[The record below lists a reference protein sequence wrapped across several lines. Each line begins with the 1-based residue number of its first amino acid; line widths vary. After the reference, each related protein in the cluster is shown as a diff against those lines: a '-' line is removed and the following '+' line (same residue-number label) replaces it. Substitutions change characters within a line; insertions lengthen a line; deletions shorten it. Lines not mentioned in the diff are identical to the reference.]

1 MRNQGTAPALSGL
14 IFVIIA
20 IALTA
25 SALNNTWAQP
35 SGATKVALLAD
46 SAQFPKDSLI
56 VAAYEQLLKEEG
68 FKYDVINYNEIISMG
83 AGELK
88 DSYEALIVPE
98 FINSSMPPEVAD
110 PIYSFV
116 RDEGG
121 HVLLT
126 LDPATRLAGGERRQ
140 TPLLANLAGVDYCL
154 PDLGGQGSFY
164 RGFWYFYNA
173 AEGQAWGM
181 TPGKLDKDNAVCT
194 YYYGKLQYEHS
205 RAKNV
210 DAKLVAYDRLENE
223 EIPVLA
229 VKRYDSGGSA
239 VYANLPLGRYKLRS
253 DDLALRS
260 VLRTFLIR
268 QAKLPR
274 LVNSP
279 GGGGGIVFNLH
290 ICSGAYF
297 RPLTVMMMHG
307 LFQKEL
313 PFSIHITAGPDT
325 YKLGDGMGYFAENS
339 FRGRPFLEAMEHY
352 GEIGSHGGWMHNFFA
367 YNLDYLPEEKAARFI
382 EWNSLA
388 LEAVT
393 GNKVLE
399 YSAPGG
405 NHPFWI
411 NRHLES
417 AGVKAYYY
425 AGDTGSSP
433 SHPRLDEEYGGEVM
447 WSFPITPFIEYAS
460 LEEME
465 RGLVKPADVRGWLEE
480 LVEFSAKERVVRM
493 IYTHPADTIFGIE
506 AIKALEKKV
515 MAEQEKERIIM
526 APMSRFADFLSR
538 HARTE
543 WQIQKNGKGGYII
556 DLNNDEGLKDITVAL
571 FVGEVDR
578 FFTTGGDLKVIQED
592 GWLYLTVV
600 SEHKKKRIEVIMQN
614 DQEYE

>member
-1 MRNQGTAPALSGL
+1 MAPTLVGL
-14 IFVIIA
+14 LFGILA

-25 SALNNTWAQP
+25 SVLNNTWAQP
-35 SGATKVALLAD
+35 SGAFKVALLAD
-46 SAQFPKDSLI
+46 SGQSPQESLI
-56 VAAYEQLLKEEG
+56 VAAYEQILKEEG
-68 FKYDVINYNEIISMG
+68 FKYDVISYNQLISMG
-83 AGELK
+83 AGQLK

-98 FINSSMPPEVAD
+98 IINSFMPPEVAD
-110 PIYSFV
+110 PVYSFV

-121 HVLLT
+121 HVLLS
-126 LDPATRLAGGERRQ
+126 LDPATRLTGGERRQ
-140 TPLLANLAGVDYCL
+140 LPLLADLAGVAYCL
-154 PDLGGQGSFY
+154 PAPGGQETFY
-164 RGFWYFYNA
+164 RGYWHFYNA

-194 YYYGKLQYEHS
+194 YSYGRLQYDHS
-205 RAKNV
+205 RAKNI
-210 DAKLVAYDRLENE
+210 DARMVAYDRLENV
-223 EIPVLA
+223 EIPVLT
-229 VKRYDSGGSA
+229 VKEYNSGGSA

-297 RPLTVMMMHG
+297 RPLTVMTMHG
-307 LFQKEL
+307 LFNKEL

-339 FRGRPFLEAMEHY
+339 YRGKPFLETMHNY
-352 GEIGSHGGWMHNFFA
+352 GEIGSHGGWIHNFFA
-367 YNLDYLPEEKAARFI
+367 YNLDYLPQDKAAKLL
-382 EWNSLA
+382 EWNSSA

-393 GNKVLE
+393 GKKVLE

-411 NRHLES
+411 NSYLEN

-433 SHPRLDEEYGGEVM
+433 SHPRLDDEYGGEVM
-447 WSFPITPFIEYAS
+447 WSFPITPFLEYAS

-465 RGLVKPADVRGWLEE
+465 RGLVKPSEVKGWLED
-480 LVEFSAKERVVRM
+480 LVEFSARERVIRM
-493 IYTHPADTIFGIE
+493 IYTHPADTVFGIE
-506 AIKALEKKV
+506 AIKAFEKKV
-515 MAEQEKERIIM
+515 MAEQSKERIIM
-526 APMSRFADFLSR
+526 APMSSFADFLSR

-543 WQIQKNGKGGYII
+543 WQVQKNGKGGYII
-556 DLNNDEGLKDITVAL
+556 DLQNDGGLKDITVAL
-571 FVGEVDR
+571 FAGEGDR
-578 FFTTGGDLKVIQED
+578 FFAAGGDLKVAQED